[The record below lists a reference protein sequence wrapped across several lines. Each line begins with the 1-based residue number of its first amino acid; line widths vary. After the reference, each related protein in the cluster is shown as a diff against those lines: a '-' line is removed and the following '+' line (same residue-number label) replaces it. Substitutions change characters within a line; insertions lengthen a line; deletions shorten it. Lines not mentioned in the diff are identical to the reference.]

1 MLLAHAV
8 ALTRGRTFLAA
19 LADGAVSV
27 DASLAYERALLY
39 LDAIH
44 GDDVPALDAN
54 GVRHHRLILYR
65 AAEAALEQLLDHGI
79 DALQVELLLTML
91 DDARTLDLPG

>member
-8 ALTRGRTFLAA
+8 ALTRGRTYLAA

-27 DASLAYERALLY
+27 DASLAYERTLLY

-44 GDDVPALDAN
+44 GDDVPALGTQ
-54 GVRHHRLILYR
+54 GVRHHRAILHQ
-65 AAEAALEQLLDHGI
+65 AAAAAVEQLLL
-79 DALQVELLLTML
+79 AML
-91 DDARTLDLPG
+91 DGARALDLPG